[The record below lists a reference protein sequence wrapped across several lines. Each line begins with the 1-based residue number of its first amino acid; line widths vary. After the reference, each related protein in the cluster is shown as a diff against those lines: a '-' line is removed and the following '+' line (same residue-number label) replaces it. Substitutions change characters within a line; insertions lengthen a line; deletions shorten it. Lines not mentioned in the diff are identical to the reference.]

1 MKFRCTDCGCEYEN
15 KPDYCDCGNNTFDEI
30 IQKQTEKP
38 TPQLESTQPKREKI
52 RIKKDFD
59 YIGWGV
65 FLTCIILAILSIMF
79 LGNGIL
85 KKAAEES
92 KSQKPILQPKQNIPS
107 IESIWKTSTTTQIM
121 PQTTKTTTKPVVK
134 TQAKQVKKVTTTKPV
149 QKQPKQTTQT
159 QPIKTTPKID
169 VQKYIPQ
176 TQTQPQPVV
185 KPVEQK
191 PVVDLVAQQQELL
204 QYKIALR
211 NRIAS
216 KIDFTQVIG
225 DGNCKVT
232 FKINSSGTLTD
243 RKFAQQSSNVS
254 LNDVVYNA
262 MMQNPAY
269 KSPPEGYK
277 NETLTLSV
285 KIYGGNFEIDL
296 R

>member
-1 MKFRCTDCGCEYEN
+1 MKFKCTDCGCEYEI
-15 KPDYCDCGNNTFDEI
+15 KPDYCDCGNNTFDEVTQP
-30 IQKQTEKP
+30 QKSVISTQ
-38 TPQLESTQPKREKI
+38 TQPKKEKI
-52 RIKKDFD
+52 KLKKDFD
-59 YIGWGV
+59 YIGWGI
-65 FLTCIILAILSIMF
+65 FFTCIILAILSIMF

-85 KKAAEES
+85 KKAEES
-92 KSQKPILQPKQNIPS
+92 SKTQKPTLQPNKNIPS
-107 IESIWKTSTTTQIM
+107 IESVWKTSTTPQPTTQIDKVV
-121 PQTTKTTTKPVVK
+121 QKPVVK
-134 TQAKQVKKVTTTKPV
+134 TQPKKQTPKIVTKKPV
-149 QKQPKQTTQT
+149 QKQPQQTTQT
-159 QPIKTTPKID
+159 QPIKTMPKVD

-176 TQTQPQPVV
+176 TQTPTPQPTV

-216 KIDFTQVIG
+216 KIDFAQVIG
-225 DGNCKVT
+225 DGNCKIT
-232 FKINSSGTLTD
+232 FKINSSGTLID
-243 RKFAQQSSNVS
+243 RKFAQQSTNMS

-269 KSPPEGYK
+269 KTPPEGYK
-277 NETLTLSV
+277 NETLTLTV

>member
-1 MKFRCTDCGCEYEN
+1 MFKCTDCGCEYDI
-15 KPDYCDCGNNTFDEI
+15 KPDYCDCGNNIFTEI
-30 IQKQTEKP
+30 SQTPEP
-38 TPQLESTQPKREKI
+38 TPQLQTQQPKKEKI
-52 RIKKDFD
+52 KPKKDFD
-59 YIGWGV
+59 YIGWGI
-65 FLTCIILAILSIMF
+65 FFACIILAILSIMF

-85 KKAAEES
+85 KKAEES
-92 KSQKPILQPKQNIPS
+92 SKTQKPVLQPNKNIPS
-107 IESIWKTSTTTQIM
+107 IESLWKSSTTPQATQ
-121 PQTTKTTTKPVVK
+121 PQITVQKPVVK
-134 TQAKQVKKVTTTKPV
+134 TEPKQVKKVVATKPV
-149 QKQPKQTTQT
+149 QKQPQQTTQT
-159 QPIKTTPKID
+159 QPVKTTPKVD

-176 TQTQPQPVV
+176 TQTPTSQPTV

-216 KIDFTQVIG
+216 KIDFAQVIG
-225 DGNCKVT
+225 DGNCKIT
-232 FKINSSGTLTD
+232 FKINPSGTLID
-243 RKFAQQSSNVS
+243 RKFVQQSTNMS

-269 KSPPEGYK
+269 KTPPEGYK
-277 NETLTLSV
+277 NETLTLTV

>member
-1 MKFRCTDCGCEYEN
+1 MKFKCTDCGCEYEI
-15 KPDYCDCGNNTFDEI
+15 KPDYCDCGNNTFDEVAQP
-30 IQKQTEKP
+30 QKSVIP
-38 TPQLESTQPKREKI
+38 TPTQPKKEKI
-52 RIKKDFD
+52 KLKKDFD
-59 YIGWGV
+59 YIGWGI
-65 FLTCIILAILSIMF
+65 FFTCIILAILSIMF

-85 KKAAEES
+85 KKAEES
-92 KSQKPILQPKQNIPS
+92 SKTQKPTLQPNKNIPS
-107 IESIWKTSTTTQIM
+107 IESIWKTSTTPQPTTQINKVV
-121 PQTTKTTTKPVVK
+121 QKPVVK
-134 TQAKQVKKVTTTKPV
+134 TQPKKQTPKIVTKKPV
-149 QKQPKQTTQT
+149 QKQAQQTTQT
-159 QPIKTTPKID
+159 QPIKTIPKVD

-176 TQTQPQPVV
+176 TQTPTPQPTV

-216 KIDFTQVIG
+216 KIDFAQVIG
-225 DGNCKVT
+225 DGNCKIT
-232 FKINSSGTLTD
+232 FKINPSGTLID
-243 RKFAQQSSNVS
+243 RKFAQQSTNIS

-269 KSPPEGYK
+269 KTPPEGYK
-277 NETLTLSV
+277 NETLTLTV

>member
-15 KPDYCDCGNNTFDEI
+15 KPDYCNCGNNTFDEI

-79 LGNGIL
+79 LGNGML

-107 IESIWKTSTTTQIM
+107 IESIWKTSTTPQ
-121 PQTTKTTTKPVVK
+121 PVQQTTKTTTKPVVK
-134 TQAKQVKKVTTTKPV
+134 TQAKQVKKVTTSKPV

-159 QPIKTTPKID
+159 QPIKTTPKVD

>member
-1 MKFRCTDCGCEYEN
+1 MKFKCTDCGCEYEI
-15 KPDYCDCGNNTFDEI
+15 KPDYCDCGNNTFDEVAQP
-30 IQKQTEKP
+30 QKSVIP
-38 TPQLESTQPKREKI
+38 TQTQPKKEKI
-52 RIKKDFD
+52 KLKKDFD
-59 YIGWGV
+59 YIGWGI
-65 FLTCIILAILSIMF
+65 FFTCIILAILSIMF

-85 KKAAEES
+85 KKAEES
-92 KSQKPILQPKQNIPS
+92 SKTQKPTLQPNKNIPS
-107 IESIWKTSTTTQIM
+107 IESIWKTSTTPQPTTQINKVV
-121 PQTTKTTTKPVVK
+121 QKPVVK
-134 TQAKQVKKVTTTKPV
+134 TQPKKQTPKIVTKKPV
-149 QKQPKQTTQT
+149 QKQPQQTTQT
-159 QPIKTTPKID
+159 QPIKTIPKVD

-176 TQTQPQPVV
+176 TQTPTPQPTV

-216 KIDFTQVIG
+216 KIDFAQVIG
-225 DGNCKVT
+225 DGNCKIT
-232 FKINSSGTLTD
+232 FKINSSGTLID
-243 RKFAQQSSNVS
+243 RKFAQQSTNIS

-269 KSPPEGYK
+269 KTPPEGYK
-277 NETLTLSV
+277 NETLTLTV